1 MLYCLV
7 YRSFNQLNESSFCNR
22 NGQKRTL
29 SEKKETTSQG
39 RWRLAG
45 RLTERCFNFI
55 KIAEKR
61 QKIPELE
68 CFQDKNTRRKGRV
81 RIPLFPQKMHYSRH
95 PWSSLKGS

>member
-45 RLTERCFNFI
+45 RLTERCFIFI
-55 KIAEKR
+55 KIAEK
-61 QKIPELE
+61 KA
-68 CFQDKNTRRKGRV
+68 KNTWIRV
-81 RIPLFPQKMHYSRH
+81 FSRQEYNEKREGAYSFISAENALF
-95 PWSSLKGS
+95 